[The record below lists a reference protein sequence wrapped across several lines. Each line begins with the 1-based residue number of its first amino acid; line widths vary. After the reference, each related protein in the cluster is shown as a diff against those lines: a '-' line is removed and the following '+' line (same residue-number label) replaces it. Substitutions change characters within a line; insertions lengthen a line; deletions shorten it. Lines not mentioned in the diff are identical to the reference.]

1 MSERTRPPV
10 RSDIA
15 WSNAERIVIRG
26 HDLVDDLLGKV
37 DLGDFGFLEL
47 FHRLPDESESTVFNA
62 MLVSLAEHGLTP
74 NALAARLTYLGAPES
89 LQGAVAAGLLGL
101 GTTFVGTI
109 EGTARMLQEAPAQE
123 TWRSDQAALQQV
135 ATRIAEE
142 FVAAR
147 RPVPGIGHPIHKPVD
162 PRAERL
168 FGLARDNG
176 LDDSYERLLRAIQAV
191 AQDRLDRELP
201 INVTG
206 AIGSISTTMGL
217 RWQVSRGLG
226 VMARAVGLV
235 GHILEELDQ
244 PIAQTVQYDAEKR
257 AVAHMVEGD
266 SHG

>member
-1 MSERTRPPV
+1 V

-15 WSNAERIVIRG
+15 WSNAEKIVIRG
-26 HDLVDDLLGKV
+26 HDLVDGLLGKV
-37 DLGDFGFLEL
+37 NLGDFGFLEL
-47 FHRLPDESESTVFNA
+47 FHRLPDESESVVFNA
-62 MLVSLAEHGLTP
+62 MLVSLAEHGMTA
-74 NALAARLTYLGAPES
+74 NAMVARLTYLGAPES

-109 EGTARMLQEAPAQE
+109 EGTAKMLQEIPAE
-123 TWRSDQAALQQV
+123 DGWRSDDAALERL
-135 ATRIAEE
+135 ATGIAEG

-147 RPVPGIGHPIHKPVD
+147 RAVPGIGHPIHKPVD
-162 PRAERL
+162 PRAETL
-168 FGLARDNG
+168 FQLAGDNG
-176 LDDSYERLLRAIQAV
+176 VDDSYERLLRAVKAV
-191 AQDRLDRELP
+191 AEDRLSRQLP

-206 AIGSISTTMGL
+206 AIGAISTAMGL

-244 PIAQTVQYDAEKR
+244 PIALTVQNETEKR
-257 AVAHMVEGD
+257 AVAHMVEGN